1 MATQNSTY
9 IYIDGINRTPSAVL
23 PIKTGDFLDE
33 RLDEC
38 NLSLRGVK
46 KEIFSPLTPVDIIIV
61 NDFYYGTG
69 KSRKTVKKT
78 ETIKHYIVANDN
90 ATEMQVGSG
99 IYNHELSL
107 IEVTKAAECIV
118 VDSLTYTNDIG
129 RNYTANAQIAEPR
142 WE

>member
-9 IYIDGINRTPSAVL
+9 IYIDGINRTTNAVL

-61 NDFYYGTG
+61 NDFYYGEDED
-69 KSRKTVKKT
+69 RKAVKKT
-78 ETIKHYIVANDN
+78 ETIKYYIVANDN

-107 IEVTKAAECIV
+107 IEVTKVAECVV

-129 RNYTANAQIAEPR
+129 RNYTDNAQIAEPR